1 MGNGKQ
7 NQNQNPIPKF
17 SFLQNLLKNPTSK
30 TSKIGIQTTR
40 SVHSILKFQTLVEA
54 TKTSMQKRK
63 QNRGKKDPRC
73 QGKDGP
79 ERLQWEAANRE
90 RRSGLWEP
98 NVQQNEGKK
107 KATAQSQT
115 TAIAAD
121 WPWMDDRV
129 HILDERWQMSSI
141 YLAHSALPAVCRGI
155 VRSAEYVRIIAYF
168 M

>member
-107 KATAQSQT
+107 KSNS
-115 TAIAAD
+115 AIANDCNRSRLALD
-121 WPWMDDRV
+121 GWPCSYLGWTLTDV
-129 HILDERWQMSSI
+129 IHISCTFCTPCS
-141 YLAHSALPAVCRGI
+141 LPWYCT
-155 VRSAEYVRIIAYF
+155 
-168 M
+168 